1 MDKGPN
7 STNKDSAAEIP
18 IATIARLFQTS
29 AFKNEKTRITQ
40 KTLQLSS
47 EYIKL
52 FINEALI
59 RSNEERLA
67 EGDSLTKVDGI
78 DNLNKTR
85 EMEQG
90 DIEARVADNT
100 MNDDS
105 ESENEDEDE
114 DDMED
119 PTQTGTQNQTAYNSD
134 VDLGNDTL
142 DAKHLSKVAGILVL
156 DF

>member
-1 MDKGPN
+1 MDKG
-7 STNKDSAAEIP
+7 TNNTDNDAANIP
-18 IATIARLFQTS
+18 IPTIARLFQTV
-29 AFKNEKTRITQ
+29 AFRNENTRITQ

-52 FINEALI
+52 FINEAMV
-59 RSNEERLA
+59 RSNEERLV

-78 DNLNKTR
+78 DNLSKPR
-85 EMEQG
+85 ETEND
-90 DIEARVADNT
+90 DIEARITDTTV
-100 MNDDS
+100 
-105 ESENEDEDE
+105 NEGDEPDE
-114 DDMED
+114 DDDMDD

-134 VDLGNDTL
+134 VDLGNDML

>member
-1 MDKGPN
+1 MHKDPN
-7 STNKDSAAEIP
+7 NTTNDSASIP
-18 IATIARLFQTS
+18 ISTIARLFQTA
-29 AFKNEKTRITQ
+29 AFKSEKTRITQ
-40 KTLQLSS
+40 NTLQLSS

-78 DNLNKTR
+78 DNLNKPR
-85 EMEQG
+85 EMELG

-100 MNDDS
+100 MNDGSDP
-105 ESENEDEDE
+105 
-114 DDMED
+114 DDDDYMDD
-119 PTQTGTQNQTAYNSD
+119 PTQFGSQNQTAYNSD
-134 VDLGNDTL
+134 VDLGSDTL

>member
-1 MDKGPN
+1 MDN
-7 STNKDSAAEIP
+7 DTDRIRKDSANIP
-18 IATIARLFQTS
+18 IATIARLFQST

-78 DNLNKTR
+78 DNLNKPR
-85 EMEQG
+85 EIEHR
-90 DIEARVADNT
+90 DIDARVVDET
-100 MNDDS
+100 MNDGS
-105 ESENEDEDE
+105 EPEDEE
-114 DDMED
+114 DLDD
-119 PTQTGTQNQTAYNSD
+119 PTQIGTQNQTAYNLE

>member
-1 MDKGPN
+1 MNKDPN
-7 STNKDSAAEIP
+7 NTNKDSAAIP

-100 MNDDS
+100 MNDGS
-105 ESENEDEDE
+105 EPDDD
-114 DDMED
+114 DDMDD

>member
-1 MDKGPN
+1 MDKDPN
-7 STNKDSAAEIP
+7 STSKDSSGIP

-100 MNDDS
+100 MNE
-105 ESENEDEDE
+105 ESEPDDD
-114 DDMED
+114 DDMDD

>member
-1 MDKGPN
+1 MDKDPN
-7 STNKDSAAEIP
+7 NTSKDSADIP

-78 DNLNKTR
+78 DNLNKSR
-85 EMEQG
+85 ETEDG

-100 MNDDS
+100 MNDWS
-105 ESENEDEDE
+105 EPDDD
-114 DDMED
+114 DDMDD
-119 PTQTGTQNQTAYNSD
+119 PTQSGTQNQTAYKSD